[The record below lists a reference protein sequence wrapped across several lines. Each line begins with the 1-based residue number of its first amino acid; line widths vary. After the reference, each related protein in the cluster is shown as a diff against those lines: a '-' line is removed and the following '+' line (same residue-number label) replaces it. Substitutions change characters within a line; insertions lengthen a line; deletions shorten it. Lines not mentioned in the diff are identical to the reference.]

1 MTVKNEAK
9 LNSYNTVE
17 DYCTERNAIVAT
29 SPAFQSAFNTFKA
42 KKSGL
47 VASFELEAQALKG
60 IAMDKK
66 QAKQILASQ
75 FSDVAALIFAYAF
88 NAKNNTLREAVNYST
103 SDLIRMKDDEINK
116 VCSNIRKAAAEN
128 MTTLTDYGIDQAM
141 ITSMDSTLENYEA
154 TTTGPRTAITN
165 RRNYKKMID
174 EQIKEID
181 SLLKNSLDKIAV
193 KFKKNHPDFYRTYTY
208 NRVIVDP
215 KSSTTKLKGV
225 VTDAE
230 SKKAL
235 AGVTVTAVINEKP
248 FTAKTDLKGK
258 YSIDTPVAGTYQL
271 TFAHKAYKTIP
282 ELIIDIVLGKSRVEN
297 MELNQL

>member
-1 MTVKNEAK
+1 MTIKHEAK
-9 LNSYNTVE
+9 LNAYNTVE

-29 SPAFQSAFNTFKA
+29 SPAFQATFNTFRA
-42 KKSGL
+42 KKSAL
-47 VASFELEAQALKG
+47 VTSFELEAQALKG

-66 QAKQILASQ
+66 QAKQLLATQ
-75 FSDVAALIFAYAF
+75 FADVAALVYAFAF
-88 NAKNNTLREAVNYST
+88 NAKNNTLKEAVNFSFT
-103 SDLIRMKDDEINK
+103 DLNRMKDDEINK
-116 VCSNIRKAAAEN
+116 VCANIRKAAWDNLVSLA
-128 MTTLTDYGIDQAM
+128 DYGVDEALIG
-141 ITSMDSTLENYEA
+141 SMDEILDNYQA
-154 TTTGPRTAITN
+154 NTTGPRTAITN
-165 RRNYKKMID
+165 RRNYNTVIA

-181 SLLKNSLDKIAV
+181 ALLKNSLDKIAV

-215 KSSTTKLKGV
+215 KSSTTQLKGV

-230 SKKAL
+230 SKKAI

>member
-1 MTVKNEAK
+1 MNVKQEAK
-9 LNSYNTVE
+9 LNAYNTVE

-29 SPAFQSAFNTFKA
+29 SPAFQAIFNTFRA
-42 KKSGL
+42 KKSAL
-47 VASFELEAQALKG
+47 VTSFELEAQAIKG

-66 QAKQILASQ
+66 QAKQLLATQ
-75 FSDVAALIFAYAF
+75 FADVAALVYAFGF
-88 NAKNNTLREAVNYST
+88 NAKNNTLKEAVNFSYT
-103 SDLIRMKDDEINK
+103 DLNRMKDDEITK
-116 VCSNIRKAAAEN
+116 VCANIRKAAWDNLVA
-128 MTTLTDYGIDQAM
+128 LADYGVDQAL
-141 ITSMDSTLENYEA
+141 IDSMDATFDNYQA

-165 RRNYKKMID
+165 RRNYKTVIA

-215 KSSTTKLKGV
+215 KSSKTQLKGV

-230 SKKAL
+230 SKKPL
-235 AGVTVTAVINEKP
+235 AGVIVTAVINEKP
-248 FTAKTDLKGK
+248 FTATTDLKGK

-271 TFAHKAYKTIP
+271 SFAHKAYHRIP

-297 MELNQL
+297 MELNHL

>member
-1 MTVKNEAK
+1 MTLKNEAK
-9 LNSYNTVE
+9 LNAYNTVE

-29 SPAFQSAFNTFKA
+29 SPAFQAAFNTFRA
-42 KKSGL
+42 KKSAL
-47 VASFELEAQALKG
+47 VTSFELEAQALKG

-66 QAKQILASQ
+66 QAKQLLATQ
-75 FSDVAALIFAYAF
+75 FADVAALVYAFAF
-88 NAKNNTLREAVNYST
+88 NAKNNTLKEAVNFSFT
-103 SDLIRMKDDEINK
+103 DLNRMKDDEINK
-116 VCSNIRKAAAEN
+116 VCANIRKAAWDNLVSLA
-128 MTTLTDYGIDQAM
+128 DYGVDEALID
-141 ITSMDSTLENYEA
+141 SMDEILDLYQA

-165 RRNYKKMID
+165 RRNYKTVIA

-215 KSSTTKLKGV
+215 KSSTTQLKGV

-230 SKKAL
+230 SKKAI

-271 TFAHKAYKTIP
+271 TFAHKAYKNIP

-297 MELNQL
+297 MELIPL